1 MTVKVT
7 RPEINLRETINQLD
21 THTYRPGDQVQM
33 VYGENNQTNQ
43 NTSSSGAWTTVTTL
57 AVSITPKFTNSLIK
71 AELNVHC
78 LTNAC
83 NYCGGGLRRDSTDI
97 GYMFGYNNST
107 TYINFN
113 PSVTV
118 IDIPGTTNTI
128 TYRPIGYVQNGT
140 GTMLWNYQGYQT
152 GMVQKTR
159 ITLTEIAQ

>member
-113 PSVTV
+113 PSVTCLLYTS
-118 IDIPGTTNTI
+118 DAADEP
-128 TYRPIGYVQNGT
+128 
-140 GTMLWNYQGYQT
+140 
-152 GMVQKTR
+152 
-159 ITLTEIAQ
+159 

>member
-83 NYCGGGLRRDSTDI
+83 NYCGGGLRRDSTAVS
-97 GYMFGYNNST
+97 YTHLTLPT
-107 TYINFN
+107 T
-113 PSVTV
+113 
-118 IDIPGTTNTI
+118 D
-128 TYRPIGYVQNGT
+128 
-140 GTMLWNYQGYQT
+140 
-152 GMVQKTR
+152 
-159 ITLTEIAQ
+159 